1 MQDVFSARVSDYLN
15 LCFVKNHEEGVSKH
29 RHECSEAHVG
39 ATVVCRRALVTW
51 EAGMVMSP
59 EKYVL
64 LRAKVLEM
72 NSKSL
77 EVDNAEE
84 HRLLRGGGGTG
95 CSAGPCAT
103 ECSPRGSSHSSGC

>member
-1 MQDVFSARVSDYLN
+1 MI
-15 LCFVKNHEEGVSKH
+15 KGVCQKH
-29 RHECSEAHVG
+29 RHEFTEAHVG

-51 EAGMVMSP
+51 EVGMAMPP

-77 EVDNAEE
+77 EVGGAYEQ
-84 HRLLRGGGGTG
+84 RLLRGALGD
-95 CSAGPCAT
+95 
-103 ECSPRGSSHSSGC
+103 